1 MSDNVTLPDR
11 LLRIKVRNPNAI
23 GTHSEACWQWH
34 DDCALLLASDRLA
47 ALTEQLRAERDALR
61 ANRDVWMAQTGLER
75 KMRNEAESRLAA
87 LTDAIDTACR
97 HAQLEAW
104 EAAFT
109 RITDAAAVQPLD
121 PTPPPDT
128 IAARHQAHYRYCEC
142 LGDSSECCDA
152 RCPCH
157 DETPDPK
164 GTK

>member
-87 LTDAIDTACR
+87 LTDAIDDPQWLRDGASGDFYEGWSDYLR
-97 HAQLEAW
+97 
-104 EAAFT
+104 
-109 RITDAAAVQPLD
+109 RIADAVD
-121 PTPPPDT
+121 GPT
-128 IAARHQAHYRYCEC
+128 
-142 LGDSSECCDA
+142 
-152 RCPCH
+152 
-157 DETPDPK
+157 
-164 GTK
+164 